1 MKIAT
6 PREKSQPP
14 LSQQPTFKSWGPVK
28 APPPLPNPLLKIWLE
43 TQSPPAEKTG
53 GVAHYDTM
61 IVFDSYSRMSKGV
74 QFK

>member
-28 APPPLPNPLLKIWLE
+28 APPPPQPLVENLVGDSI
-43 TQSPPAEKTG
+43 PPVEKTG
-53 GVAHYDTM
+53 GGAHYDTM

-74 QFK
+74 RFK

>member
-28 APPPLPNPLLKIWLE
+28 APPPQPLVENLVGDSI
-43 TQSPPAEKTG
+43 PPVEKTG
-53 GVAHYDTM
+53 GGAHYDTM
-61 IVFDSYSRMSKGV
+61 IVIDSYSRMSKGV
-74 QFK
+74 RFK